1 MTFSVRELAEC
12 AERELKLR
20 RRVYANR
27 VDTGRMSE
35 REAQRQIAMMEAIAM
50 QLREAE
56 QQQERLL

>member
-1 MTFSVRELAEC
+1 MTFTLRELAEC